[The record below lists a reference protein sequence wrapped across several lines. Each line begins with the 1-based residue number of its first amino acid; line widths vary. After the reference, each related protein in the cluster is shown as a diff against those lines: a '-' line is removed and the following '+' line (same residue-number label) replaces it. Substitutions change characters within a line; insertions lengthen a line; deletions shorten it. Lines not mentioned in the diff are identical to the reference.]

1 MLKTGTTGEFEKNL
15 IRTIYDITGELNL
28 EDMKITIHS
37 FNGDNSKIGEIYQVD
52 KLITMLRNI
61 LVSDIDGVEG
71 LDCDGIK
78 EMYFSGIRGK
88 TYCFSI
94 EREHN
99 IIRWYELAFY
109 PLNGEEKMLVTI
121 REIDKKENDITL
133 MLNKKPVT
141 IYLNDI
147 LYVDYGNHSVDI
159 YTDGKKTSFFSVAF
173 NDVAKVLMKHTRFL
187 RSYKNC
193 IINMDRVERIE
204 NDSFVMDD
212 NEVISIPK
220 RRLKE
225 IKAIYEAYVIKMKNR
240 L

>member
-1 MLKTGTTGEFEKNL
+1 M
-15 IRTIYDITGELNL
+15 
-28 EDMKITIHS
+28 
-37 FNGDNSKIGEIYQVD
+37 YQA
-52 KLITMLRNI
+52 
-61 LVSDIDGVEG
+61 GV
-71 LDCDGIK
+71 
-78 EMYFSGIRGK
+78 RGK
-88 TYCFSI
+88 TFCFSI

-99 IIRWYELAFY
+99 IIIWYELAFY
-109 PLNGEEKMLVTI
+109 PQKDMDKVLVTI
-121 REIDKKENDITL
+121 REIDKKEDAITL

-141 IYLNDI
+141 VYLKDI

-173 NDVAKVLMKHTRFL
+173 NDVARVLMKHTRFL

-212 NEVISIPK
+212 NEIISIPK

-225 IKAIYEAYVIKMKNR
+225 IKAIYDAYIVKMKNR
-240 L
+240 I

>member
-28 EDMKITIHS
+28 KDMKVTVHS
-37 FNGDNSKIGEIYQVD
+37 FNGDSSKIGGIYDVD
-52 KLITMLRNI
+52 KLIAMLKNV
-61 LVSDIDGVEG
+61 LVADIDGVEE
-71 LDCDGIK
+71 LDSNGIK
-78 EMYFSGIRGK
+78 KMYDAGIRGK

-109 PLNGEEKMLVTI
+109 PLKGEEKMLVTI

-133 MLNKKPVT
+133 MLNKKPIT

-212 NEVISIPK
+212 NEIISIPK

>member
-1 MLKTGTTGEFEKNL
+1 MSITGTTYDFEKNL
-15 IRTIYDITGELNL
+15 IKTIYDITGELFLCDN
-28 EDMKITIHS
+28 KIVIHS
-37 FNGDNSKIGEIYQVD
+37 FNADDSKVGQTYDAVELKSMLD
-52 KLITMLRNI
+52 KV
-61 LVSDIDGVEG
+61 LVSDIDGVES
-71 LDCDGIK
+71 LTMEGIHQ
-78 EMYFSGIRGK
+78 MYKAEVRGK
-88 TYCFSI
+88 TFCFSI

-109 PLNGEEKMLVTI
+109 PQKGAQKVLVTV
-121 REIDKKENDITL
+121 REIDKKEDAITL

-141 IYLNDI
+141 VYLKDI

-173 NDVAKVLMKHTRFL
+173 NDVARVLMKHTRFL

-212 NEVISIPK
+212 NEIISIPK

-225 IKAIYEAYVIKMKNR
+225 IKAVYDAYVVKMKNR
-240 L
+240 I

>member
-1 MLKTGTTGEFEKNL
+1 MSSTNTNNDFEKNL
-15 IRTIYDITGELNL
+15 IRTIYDITGELFL
-28 EDMKITIHS
+28 SDDRVVIRS
-37 FNGDNSKIGEIYQVD
+37 FNGDDAKVGNTYDMNNLKCMLD
-52 KLITMLRNI
+52 KV
-61 LVSDIDGVEG
+61 LVSDIDGVES
-71 LDCDGIK
+71 LTVDGIH
-78 EMYFSGIRGK
+78 EMYNDGIRGK
-88 TYCFSI
+88 TFCFSI

-109 PLNGEEKMLVTI
+109 PQKGQEKVLVTI
-121 REIDKKENDITL
+121 REIDKKEDAITL

-141 IYLNDI
+141 VYLKDI

-173 NDVAKVLMKHTRFL
+173 NDVARVLMKHTRFL

-212 NEVISIPK
+212 NEIISIPK

-225 IKAIYEAYVIKMKNR
+225 IKAIYEAYILKQKNR

>member
-37 FNGDNSKIGEIYQVD
+37 FNGDNSKIGGIYQVD
-52 KLITMLRNI
+52 KLITMLRNV

-71 LDCDGIK
+71 LDCDVIK
-78 EMYFSGIRGK
+78 EMYANGIRGK

-109 PLNGEEKMLVTI
+109 PLKGEEKMLVTI

-147 LYVDYGNHSVDI
+147 LYIDYGNHSVDI

-173 NDVAKVLMKHTRFL
+173 NDVAKVLLKHTRFL

-212 NEVISIPK
+212 NAVISIPK